1 MQQFEKHLQQLLPQT
16 DFPYG
21 ELFESARYS
30 LGGKHLRPHATLLTT
45 EALGGDVDLALTP
58 ACAIEM
64 IHTYSLI
71 HDDLPC
77 MDDSDERR
85 GKAALHKVVPEA
97 HALLTGS
104 FLLTFAFEVL
114 GKAGLSPETR
124 SRLTA
129 LLAERAGGHGLLGGQ
144 LMDLHHQSG
153 IDINTLRMQHQKKT
167 GALIAASVEFGGIV
181 AGAPDDLQKVLLRLG
196 TALGLAYQIRDD
208 IADVEEDV
216 GKRSYATLLG
226 VDKAQE
232 ALAHLKT
239 EIDQELANLPPGMQQ
254 VSQLFL

>member
-1 MQQFEKHLQQLLPQT
+1 MQQFEKHLHDLLPQT

-21 ELFESARYS
+21 ELFESAKYA
-30 LGGKHLRPHATLLTT
+30 LGGKRLRPRALLLTT

-97 HALLTGS
+97 HALLTGN
-104 FLLTFAFEVL
+104 FLLTYAFEVL
-114 GKAGLSPETR
+114 GKASLPPEMRSKLS
-124 SRLTA
+124 A

-144 LMDLHHQSG
+144 LMDLHEQR
-153 IDINTLRMQHQKKT
+153 DITALRMQHQKKT
-167 GALIAASVEFGGIV
+167 GALIAASVEFGGIL
-181 AGAPDDLQKVLLRLG
+181 AATPEEMQKALLRLG

-226 VDKAQE
+226 VDRARE

-254 VSQLFL
+254 VSALFL